1 MRPHRDDPHTLAGP
15 YALNALSDPDQ
26 ARFARHLAGC
36 EACTAEVRGLQETAA
51 RLAAATA
58 AAPPAR
64 LRERVLA
71 EVATTRQQPPV
82 AAEHRPASG
91 GWTRW
96 APQLAARPGGRR
108 GLVRPLAAGLS
119 VAFLAAAVV
128 FGVLAL
134 ATKHTLTQAQA
145 REHMLAA
152 VLTAPDAKMMSAR
165 VSGGGMAS
173 IVLSSTEHAL
183 AFSSAGLPALP
194 AGQAYE
200 LWLMGPPGMRSAAML
215 PQASHGMTSPVI
227 ATGLRAGD
235 MVELTVEPSGGAAHP
250 TSTALLLLRV

>member
-1 MRPHRDDPHTLAGP
+1 MRPRRDDPHTLAGA
-15 YALNALSDPDQ
+15 YALNALTDRDQ
-26 ARFARHLAGC
+26 ARFERHLAGC
-36 EACTAEVRGLQETAA
+36 ETCATEVRGLRETAA
-51 RLAAATA
+51 RLATATA

-71 EVATTRQQPPV
+71 EVAKTRQQSPAP
-82 AAEHRPASG
+82 AEHKPATRS
-91 GWTRW
+91 WTRW
-96 APQLAARPGGRR
+96 AVGPSGRR

-119 VAFLAAAVV
+119 VACLAAAVV
-128 FGVLAL
+128 SGVLAL
-134 ATKHTLTQAQA
+134 STKHTLTQAQA
-145 REHMLAA
+145 RDHMLAA
-152 VLTAPDAKMMSAR
+152 VLTAPDAKMMSAT
-165 VSGGGMAS
+165 VTGGGTAS
-173 IVLSSTEHAL
+173 IVMSSREHAL

-227 ATGLRAGD
+227 ATGLRTGD

-250 TSTALLLLRV
+250 SAAILLLRV